1 MRDSDSGTAPK
12 PGNKNTQ
19 SGELLGYDAINNGA
33 TNKSTAFTLEERQA
47 LGLRG
52 LLPYNV
58 CDQESQITRALENM
72 RRKTRD
78 IEKYIFLSALQG
90 RNQHLYYRT
99 VIDNIEEIMP
109 LIYTPTVGQA
119 CKEFAHIFRQPK
131 GFYIT
136 PDDKGSI
143 REMLDNWPG
152 DDVRVLVIT
161 DGQRILGLGD
171 LGANG
176 MGIPIGKLALYV
188 ACAGIDPDYCLPVM
202 FDVGTNNQELLDDPL
217 YLGYPH
223 KRLEGKDYEDLM
235 EEFVVAVQDK
245 YPGVL
250 IQFEDFLTPNA
261 YKLLE
266 IYRDRTLS
274 FNDDIQGT
282 AAVTLS
288 GVYASTRISG
298 HQFKDLRIMFLGAGS
313 AATGIGDLM
322 VAAFMEAGLS
332 REEAQARL
340 WFVDRKGLVVKSRE
354 KLAPHN
360 VPYAHDHEA
369 MDFESAIK
377 DIKPHILIG
386 ATGTPGIFTES
397 VIKAMVELNERP
409 AIFALSN
416 PTSRA
421 ECTAENAYQWS
432 NGKAIFTSGSPFD
445 AVTHNGKLLKPG
457 QGNNAYI
464 FPGIGLGAIACR
476 ATTISDEMFLA
487 SARTLADMV
496 DAKDLDTATLY
507 PPLTDIREASLNIAV
522 AVAEKAYEQNL
533 AQEPKP
539 ENLREFIAEQMYDA
553 RY

>member
-1 MRDSDSGTAPK
+1 MRS
-12 PGNKNTQ
+12 N
-19 SGELLGYDAINNGA
+19 EFRGYDALESGA
-33 TNKSTAFTLEERQA
+33 ANKSTAFSKEERQD

-52 LLPYNV
+52 LLPHSI
-58 CDQESQITRALENM
+58 CDQETQISRALNNL
-72 RRKTRD
+72 RRKQFD
-78 IEKYIFLSALQG
+78 IEKYIFLSALQD
-90 RNQHLYYRT
+90 RNQRLFYRT
-99 VIDNIEEIMP
+99 VIENIEEIMP

-136 PDDKGSI
+136 PEDKGDI

-152 DDVRVLVIT
+152 DDVRVIVIT

-171 LGANG
+171 LGASG

-202 FDVGTNNQELLDDPL
+202 FDMGTNNEELLADPL

-223 KRLEGKDYEDLM
+223 KRLEGEGYTEMM
-235 EEFVVAVQDK
+235 EEFVAAIQDK
-245 YPGVL
+245 YPGAL

-261 YKLLE
+261 YKLLDE
-266 IYRDRTLS
+266 YREKILC

-288 GVYASTRISG
+288 GVYAATRINK
-298 HQFKDLRIMFLGAGS
+298 HDFKDLRIMFLGAGS
-313 AATGIGDLM
+313 AATGIGDLL
-322 VAAFMEAGLS
+322 VEAFKEAGLS
-332 REEAQARL
+332 EEDARARL
-340 WFVDRKGLVVKSRE
+340 RFADRKGLVVSSRND
-354 KLAPHN
+354 LAPHN
-360 VPYAHDHEA
+360 MPYAHDLEP
-369 MDFESAIK
+369 MDFIAAVK
-377 DIKPHILIG
+377 DFKPHILIG
-386 ATGTPGIFTES
+386 ATGSPGTFSQE
-397 VIKAMVELNERP
+397 VIETMSSFNERP

-421 ECTAENAYQWS
+421 ECTAEQAYEWS
-432 NGKAIFTSGSPFD
+432 KGKAIFTSGSPFD
-445 AVTHNGKLLKPG
+445 EVVYEGKTLKPG

-476 ATTISDEMFLA
+476 AKKISDQMFLV
-487 SARTLADMV
+487 SAMTLANMV
-496 DAKDLDTATLY
+496 SEENLETATLF

-522 AVAEKAYEQNL
+522 ALAEKAYEQNL

-539 ENLREFIAEQMYDA
+539 EDLKQFIADQMYNPD
-553 RY
+553 Y